1 MMPSGKPYRKTR
13 PPWHKHPL
21 LILFAFFLVLPYL
34 MIKMNS
40 TISMANE
47 ILIFSAL
54 ILGFNILL
62 GYTGLLSFGHGAF
75 FGLGAYFCGLSQ
87 IHLFKGMVLLPILCG
102 ILGSAL
108 VGVMIGF
115 LLMRKRGVY
124 FSLLT
129 FAFTMMFFYI
139 VFRATALT
147 GGENGLGGIERY
159 PIDLFFFQI
168 DLANQMS
175 FYYFSWVLVVVAT
188 IINWR
193 IVHSPFGR
201 VLQAIRENEVRT
213 FCLGYNPKH
222 YKFMAF
228 VLSTFFGGLAGAL
241 YALLLN
247 FAYPQTLHVVTSGEI
262 AAMALV
268 GGMRNFFGP
277 VVGSS
282 IFIFLR
288 DQLSSYTENWLVFFG
303 IIFMGFVL
311 FSYNGI
317 VGILSDLRAYFRKTQ
332 DLAPTAPALTEN
344 PGPPADRGEEE
355 AAVSSRQPYRK
366 TGDVVFTLQGVSK
379 HFGALAA
386 VDGVSLQVERGEL
399 RSIIGPNG
407 AGKTT
412 LFNVITGLLPI
423 DGGQVHFKGEEVT
436 GLSPDQMVA
445 KGVSRSFQI
454 ISVFQDLTVFENLR
468 VAVQART
475 PYRFNFFSV
484 TEELEDI
491 NKEAERIIATVGLN
505 GREDMKASS
514 LSHGDQRL
522 LEIGLSLAAN
532 PQLLLLDEPLA
543 GLSSRER
550 TRVARLIKQLSG
562 EHTILLIE
570 HDIDR
575 VLTLSDQITVLNQGK
590 VIAEGTPQEIQ
601 QNPNVQ
607 EAYLGGVRLEEVAPA
622 PSVSAPIVD
631 GLLTV
636 AEINTYYGKSHILHN
651 VSLNVNRG
659 EVICL
664 LGRNGAG
671 KTTTLNSIMGITPP
685 RNGKITFRGEPIS
698 GMTSEE
704 IARKGIGLVPQ
715 GRRIF
720 PNLTV
725 VENLQIARK
734 EGVTQKAWEM
744 ERALEMFPKLK
755 ELRNRRGETLSGGEL
770 QMLAIA
776 RTLMGNV
783 EILLL
788 DEPFEGLAP
797 SVVDSVRKTIEEIK
811 GETTILLVEQN
822 ASLALSLANRAYV
835 LNNGIIEYA
844 GSAGDLLRDQALRIR
859 LLSV

>member
-1 MMPSGKPYRKTR
+1 MMPSEKGFWKPR

-21 LILFAFFLVLPYL
+21 LILFAFFLVLPFL
-34 MIKMNS
+34 MVQLGS

-47 ILIFSAL
+47 ILIFSVL
-54 ILGFNILL
+54 LLGFNILL

-87 IHLFKGMVLLPILCG
+87 IYFFKGMVILPILCG
-102 ILGSAL
+102 TLGATF
-108 VGVMIGF
+108 VGAIIAY

-139 VFRATALT
+139 VFRATAIT

-159 PIDLFFFQI
+159 PLNLLIFKINLTNQ
-168 DLANQMS
+168 LA
-175 FYYFSWVLVVVAT
+175 FYYFSWVLVVLAT
-188 IINWR
+188 ILIWR

-213 FCLGYNPKH
+213 FCLGYNPKQ

-228 VLSTFFGGLAGAL
+228 AFSTFFGGLAGAL

-247 FAYPQTLHVVTSGEI
+247 FAYPQMLHVVTSGEI

-288 DQLSSYTENWLVFFG
+288 DLLSSYTENWLVFFG

-317 VGILSDLRAYFRKTQ
+317 VGIISDLIASFRKGQ
-332 DLAPTAPALTEN
+332 DVASATPALTGN
-344 PGPPADRGEEE
+344 PGPSTEAGDAD
-355 AAVSSRQPYRK
+355 VVLPSRQSYRP
-366 TGDVVFTLQGVSK
+366 TGDVVFTLQGVTK
-379 HFGALAA
+379 YFGALAA
-386 VDGVSLQVERGEL
+386 VDGVSLRVEKGEL

-412 LFNVITGLLPI
+412 LFNLITGLLPM
-423 DGGQVHFKGEEVT
+423 DGGRVGFKGDDISGLMPNQIVAT
-436 GLSPDQMVA
+436 GL
-445 KGVSRSFQI
+445 SRSFQI
-454 ISVFQDLTVFENLR
+454 ISIFQDLTVFENIR
-468 VAVQART
+468 VAVQARS
-475 PYRFNFFSV
+475 PHRFNFFSV
-484 TEELEDI
+484 TEKLEDI
-491 NKEAERIIATVGLN
+491 NIEAERIIATVGLN
-505 GREDMKASS
+505 GRENMKASS

-522 LEIGLSLAAN
+522 LEIGISLAAN
-532 PQLLLLDEPLA
+532 PELLLLDEPLA

-550 TRVARLIKQLSG
+550 SRVAKLIRQLSG

-575 VLTLSDQITVLNQGK
+575 VLTLSDRITVLNQGK

-601 QNPNVQ
+601 QNPKVQ
-607 EAYLGGVRLEEVAPA
+607 EAYLGGFHLEEVPAAAPISAPA
-622 PSVSAPIVD
+622 AEALLNVS
-631 GLLTV
+631 
-636 AEINTYYGKSHILHN
+636 EINTYYGKGHILHN
-651 VSLNVNRG
+651 VSLTVNRG
-659 EVICL
+659 EVVCL

-671 KTTTLNSIMGITPP
+671 KTTTLNSIMGVTPP
-685 RNGKITFRGEPIS
+685 RSGKIAFRRENIS
-698 GMTSEE
+698 GLSAEE
-704 IARKGIGLVPQ
+704 IARKGLGLVPQ

-725 VENLQIARK
+725 MENLMIASK
-734 EGVTQKAWEM
+734 EGVGGKGWDL
-744 ERALEMFPKLK
+744 ERALAVFPKLQ
-755 ELRNRRGETLSGGEL
+755 ELKNRRGETLSGGEL

-797 SVVDSVRKTIEEIK
+797 TVVDSVRKIIEEIR

-822 ASLALSLANRAYV
+822 ASLALALANRAYV

-844 GSAGDLLRDQALRIR
+844 GLTGELLSDRALRVR
-859 LLSV
+859 LLGV

>member
-1 MMPSGKPYRKTR
+1 M
-13 PPWHKHPL
+13 
-21 LILFAFFLVLPYL
+21 ILPFLMVQL
-34 MIKMNS
+34 KS
-40 TISMANE
+40 TISIANE
-47 ILIFSAL
+47 ILIFTTL

-75 FGLGAYFCGLSQ
+75 FGLGAYLCGLSQ

-102 ILGSAL
+102 VLGATIA
-108 VGVMIGF
+108 GVIIGF

-139 VFRATALT
+139 VFRATAVT

-159 PIDLFFFQI
+159 PLNLIFFQV
-168 DLANQMS
+168 DLSNQLA
-175 FYYFSWVLVVVAT
+175 FYYFCWIWVVLST
-188 IINWR
+188 LLIWR
-193 IVHSPFGR
+193 IVHSPFGH

-213 FCLGYNPKH
+213 LCLGYNPRH

-228 VLSTFFGGLAGAL
+228 VLSTVFGGLTGAL

-247 FAYPQTLHVVTSGEI
+247 FAYPQTMHVATSGEI

-277 VVGSS
+277 IVGSS
-282 IFIFLR
+282 LFIFLR
-288 DQLSSYTENWLVFFG
+288 DILSSFTENWLVFFG
-303 IIFMGFVL
+303 VIFMGFVL
-311 FSYNGI
+311 FSFNGI
-317 VGILSDLRAYFRKTQ
+317 VGILVDLVASFRQKQ
-332 DLAPTAPALTEN
+332 EAVSAPAPSGN
-344 PGPPADRGEEE
+344 PGTPVVPEEE
-355 AAVSSRQPYRK
+355 EKVQVSAAVYQPS
-366 TGDVVFTLQGVSK
+366 GNVVFALQGVSK

-386 VDGVSLQVERGEL
+386 VDGVTLEVEKGEL

-423 DGGQVHFKGEEVT
+423 DGGQVKFKGEEIT
-436 GLSPDQMVA
+436 GLMPNQVVA

-454 ISVFQDLTVFENLR
+454 ISIFQDLTVFENLR

-475 PYRFNFFSV
+475 PHRFNFFSI
-484 TEELEDI
+484 TEELEEI
-491 NKEAERIIATVGLN
+491 NQEADRIIATVGLI
-505 GREDMKASS
+505 GREGMKASS

-522 LEIGLSLAAN
+522 LEIGLSLATN
-532 PQLLLLDEPLA
+532 PEMLLLDEPLA
-543 GLSSRER
+543 GLSPRER
-550 TRVARLIKQLSG
+550 TRVAKLIKQLSG
-562 EHTILLIE
+562 EHTLLLIE

-575 VLTLSDQITVLNQGK
+575 VLSLSDRITVLNQGK

-601 QNPNVQ
+601 QNPKVQ
-607 EAYLGGVRLEEVAPA
+607 EAYLAGFYLEEKAAVSTAPA
-622 PSVSAPIVD
+622 ALADPLLQVS
-631 GLLTV
+631 G
-636 AEINTYYGKSHILHN
+636 INTYYGKSHILHN
-651 VSLNVNRG
+651 VSFTVNRG
-659 EVICL
+659 EVVCL

-671 KTTTLNSIMGITPP
+671 KTTTLTSIMGITPP
-685 RNGKITFRGEPIS
+685 RSGKVVFRRETIS
-698 GMTSEE
+698 GLNAES
-704 IARKGIGLVPQ
+704 IARKGLGLVPQ

-725 VENLQIARK
+725 LENLTIASK
-734 EGVTQKAWEM
+734 QGQGIKSWDV
-744 ERALEMFPKLK
+744 ERALELFPKLQ

-783 EILLL
+783 DLLLL

-797 SVVDSVRKTIEEIK
+797 TVVENVRKTIEKIR
-811 GETTILLVEQN
+811 GETTLLLVEQN
-822 ASLALSLANRAYV
+822 ASLTLTLANRAYV
-835 LNNGIIEYA
+835 LNNGMIEYDGLA
-844 GSAGDLLRDQALRIR
+844 ADLLNDRSLRVR
-859 LLSV
+859 LLGV

>member
-1 MMPSGKPYRKTR
+1 MIPSEKPYRKDR
-13 PPWHKHPL
+13 PPWYKHPL

-47 ILIFSAL
+47 ILIFSPL
-54 ILGFNILL
+54 ILGYNILL

-87 IHLFKGMVLLPILCG
+87 IHLFKGMVLPPILCG
-102 ILGSAL
+102 ILGPAL
-108 VGVMIGF
+108 VGVVIGF

-139 VFRATALT
+139 VFRATAVT

-159 PIDLFFFQI
+159 PINLVFFQI
-168 DLANQMS
+168 DLANQLT
-175 FYYFSWVLVVVAT
+175 FYYFSWVLIVVAT

-228 VLSTFFGGLAGAL
+228 VLSTSFGGLAGSL

-332 DLAPTAPALTEN
+332 DLAPTTPALTGN
-344 PGPPADRGEEE
+344 PAPSAEHGEEE
-355 AAVSSRQPYRK
+355 AAVSSRQPYQK

-379 HFGALAA
+379 YFGALAA

-423 DGGQVHFKGEEVT
+423 DGGQVHFKGEGVT

-454 ISVFQDLTVFENLR
+454 ISIFQDLTVFENLR

-475 PYRFNFFSV
+475 PHRFDFFSV
-484 TEELEDI
+484 TEELVDI

-532 PQLLLLDEPLA
+532 PELLLLDEPLA

-562 EHTILLIE
+562 GHTILLIE

-601 QNPNVQ
+601 QNPKVQ
-607 EAYLGGVRLEEVAPA
+607 EAYLGGFHLEEAAPTA
-622 PSVSAPIVD
+622 AVSAPSAD
-631 GLLTV
+631 LLLAV
-636 AEINTYYGKSHILHN
+636 SEINTYYGKSHILHK

-685 RNGKITFRGEPIS
+685 RNGKITFRGETIS

-725 VENLQIARK
+725 IENLQIARK
-734 EGVTQKAWEM
+734 QGLSQKAWELD
-744 ERALEMFPKLK
+744 RALEMFPKLK
-755 ELRNRRGETLSGGEL
+755 ELKNRRGETLSGGEL

-783 EILLL
+783 DILLL

-797 SVVDSVRKTIEEIK
+797 SVVDSVRKIIEEIQ

-835 LNNGIIEYA
+835 LNNGMIEYA

>member
-332 DLAPTAPALTEN
+332 DLAPTAPALTGN
-344 PGPPADRGEEE
+344 PGPSADRGEEE

>member
-1 MMPSGKPYRKTR
+1 
-13 PPWHKHPL
+13 
-21 LILFAFFLVLPYL
+21 
-34 MIKMNS
+34 
-40 TISMANE
+40 
-47 ILIFSAL
+47 
-54 ILGFNILL
+54 
-62 GYTGLLSFGHGAF
+62 
-75 FGLGAYFCGLSQ
+75 
-87 IHLFKGMVLLPILCG
+87 
-102 ILGSAL
+102 
-108 VGVMIGF
+108 
-115 LLMRKRGVY
+115 
-124 FSLLT
+124 
-129 FAFTMMFFYI
+129 
-139 VFRATALT
+139 
-147 GGENGLGGIERY
+147 
-159 PIDLFFFQI
+159 
-168 DLANQMS
+168 
-175 FYYFSWVLVVVAT
+175 
-188 IINWR
+188 
-193 IVHSPFGR
+193 
-201 VLQAIRENEVRT
+201 
-213 FCLGYNPKH
+213 
-222 YKFMAF
+222 
-228 VLSTFFGGLAGAL
+228 
-241 YALLLN
+241 
-247 FAYPQTLHVVTSGEI
+247 
-262 AAMALV
+262 
-268 GGMRNFFGP
+268 
-277 VVGSS
+277 VGSS

>member
-1 MMPSGKPYRKTR
+1 
-13 PPWHKHPL
+13 
-21 LILFAFFLVLPYL
+21 
-34 MIKMNS
+34 
-40 TISMANE
+40 
-47 ILIFSAL
+47 
-54 ILGFNILL
+54 
-62 GYTGLLSFGHGAF
+62 
-75 FGLGAYFCGLSQ
+75 
-87 IHLFKGMVLLPILCG
+87 
-102 ILGSAL
+102 
-108 VGVMIGF
+108 
-115 LLMRKRGVY
+115 
-124 FSLLT
+124 
-129 FAFTMMFFYI
+129 
-139 VFRATALT
+139 
-147 GGENGLGGIERY
+147 
-159 PIDLFFFQI
+159 
-168 DLANQMS
+168 
-175 FYYFSWVLVVVAT
+175 
-188 IINWR
+188 
-193 IVHSPFGR
+193 
-201 VLQAIRENEVRT
+201 
-213 FCLGYNPKH
+213 
-222 YKFMAF
+222 
-228 VLSTFFGGLAGAL
+228 
-241 YALLLN
+241 
-247 FAYPQTLHVVTSGEI
+247 
-262 AAMALV
+262 
-268 GGMRNFFGP
+268 
-277 VVGSS
+277 
-282 IFIFLR
+282 
-288 DQLSSYTENWLVFFG
+288 
-303 IIFMGFVL
+303 
-311 FSYNGI
+311 
-317 VGILSDLRAYFRKTQ
+317 
-332 DLAPTAPALTEN
+332 
-344 PGPPADRGEEE
+344 
-355 AAVSSRQPYRK
+355 
-366 TGDVVFTLQGVSK
+366 
-379 HFGALAA
+379 

-454 ISVFQDLTVFENLR
+454 ISIFQDLTVFENLR

-484 TEELEDI
+484 TEELVDI

-532 PQLLLLDEPLA
+532 PDLLLLDEPLA

-550 TRVARLIKQLSG
+550 TRVAGLIKQLSG

-601 QNPNVQ
+601 QNPKVQ
-607 EAYLGGVRLEEVAPA
+607 EAYLGGFHLEEAASAAAVSV
-622 PSVSAPIVD
+622 PSAE
-631 GLLTV
+631 GLLTIS
-636 AEINTYYGKSHILHN
+636 EINTYYGKSHILHN

-685 RNGKITFRGEPIS
+685 RNGKINFRGETIS

-734 EGVTQKAWEM
+734 EGVSQKAWELD
-744 ERALEMFPKLK
+744 RALELFPKLK

-797 SVVDSVRKTIEEIK
+797 SVVDNVRKTIEEIK

-835 LNNGIIEYA
+835 LNNGMIEYA

>member
-102 ILGSAL
+102 ILGPAL

-332 DLAPTAPALTEN
+332 DLAPTAPALTGN
-344 PGPPADRGEEE
+344 PGPSADRGEEE

>member
-1 MMPSGKPYRKTR
+1 MIPSEKSYQRTR
-13 PPWHKHPL
+13 PSWHKHPL
-21 LILFAFFLVLPYL
+21 LILFAIFLLLPFL
-34 MIKMNS
+34 MVNLNS

-54 ILGFNILL
+54 MLGFNILL

-87 IHLFKGMVLLPILCG
+87 IHFFKGMVLLPILCG
-102 ILGSAL
+102 ILGPAL
-108 VGVMIGF
+108 VGAVIGF

-159 PIDLFFFQI
+159 PINLLFFQI
-168 DLANQMS
+168 DLANQLT
-175 FYYFSWVLVVVAT
+175 FYYFCWVLIVIAT
-188 IINWR
+188 VINWR

-213 FCLGYNPKH
+213 TCLGYNPKQ

-228 VLSTFFGGLAGAL
+228 VLSTFFGGLAGSL

-247 FAYPQTLHVVTSGEI
+247 FAYPQILHVVTSGEI

-268 GGMRNFFGP
+268 GGMKNFFGP

-317 VGILSDLRAYFRKTQ
+317 VGILSDLVAYFRKTQ
-332 DLAPTAPALTEN
+332 DWVPTAPAPTGN
-344 PGPPADRGEEE
+344 PGPSADRGEEE
-355 AAVSSRQPYRK
+355 TAASSRQPYRK
-366 TGDVVFTLQGVSK
+366 TGDVVFTLQGVCK
-379 HFGALAA
+379 YFGALAA
-386 VDGVSLQVERGEL
+386 VDGVSLRVERGEL

-454 ISVFQDLTVFENLR
+454 ISIFQDLTVFENFR
-468 VAVQART
+468 VAAQART

-484 TEELEDI
+484 TEELVDI
-491 NKEAERIIATVGLN
+491 NREAERIIATVGLN

-532 PQLLLLDEPLA
+532 PDLLLLDEPLA

-550 TRVARLIKQLSG
+550 TRVAGLIKELSG

-601 QNPNVQ
+601 QNPKVQ
-607 EAYLGGVRLEEVAPA
+607 EAYLGGFHLEEAASAAALSV
-622 PSVSAPIVD
+622 PSTE
-631 GLLTV
+631 GLLTIS
-636 AEINTYYGKSHILHN
+636 EINTYYGKSHILHN
-651 VSLNVNRG
+651 VSLNINRG

-685 RNGKITFRGEPIS
+685 RNGKINFRGETIS

-734 EGVTQKAWEM
+734 AGVNQKAWELD
-744 ERALEMFPKLK
+744 RALEMFPKLQ

-797 SVVDSVRKTIEEIK
+797 TVVDGVRKTIEEIK

-844 GSAGDLLRDQALRIR
+844 GSAGDLLRDQALRVR

>member
-1 MMPSGKPYRKTR
+1 
-13 PPWHKHPL
+13 
-21 LILFAFFLVLPYL
+21 
-34 MIKMNS
+34 
-40 TISMANE
+40 MANE

-87 IHLFKGMVLLPILCG
+87 IHFFKGMVLLPILFG
-102 ILGSAL
+102 ILGPAL
-108 VGVMIGF
+108 VGVVIGY

-159 PIDLFFFQI
+159 PINFFFFQL
-168 DLANQMS
+168 DLANQLI

-213 FCLGYNPKH
+213 FCLGYNPKQ

-228 VLSTFFGGLAGAL
+228 VLSTFFGGLAGSL

-332 DLAPTAPALTEN
+332 DLAPTAPALSGN
-344 PGPPADRGEEE
+344 PRASTDRGEEE
-355 AAVSSRQPYRK
+355 VPLPARQPYRK
-366 TGDVVFTLQGVSK
+366 TGDVVFTLEGVSK

-423 DGGQVHFKGEEVT
+423 DGGQVHFKGDEVT
-436 GLSPDQMVA
+436 GLSPDQMVT

-454 ISVFQDLTVFENLR
+454 ISIFQDLTVFENVR

-491 NKEAERIIATVGLN
+491 NQEAERIIGIVGLN

-532 PQLLLLDEPLA
+532 PEMLLLDEPLA

-550 TRVARLIKQLSG
+550 TRVSRLIKQLSG

-601 QNPNVQ
+601 QNPKVQ
-607 EAYLGGVRLEEVAPA
+607 EAYLGGVHLGEVAPA
-622 PSVSAPIVD
+622 PSVSVSSD
-631 GLLTV
+631 KSLLTV
-636 AEINTYYGKSHILHN
+636 SEINTYYGKSHILHN

-685 RNGKITFRGEPIS
+685 RSGKITFRGETIS

-734 EGVTQKAWEM
+734 GGGSQKAWDL
-744 ERALEMFPKLK
+744 ERVLELFPKLK

-797 SVVDSVRKTIEEIK
+797 SVVDSVRKTIEEIR

-835 LNNGIIEYA
+835 LNNGMIEYA
-844 GSAGDLLRDQALRIR
+844 GSAGDLLRDPALRIR

>member
-1 MMPSGKPYRKTR
+1 MIPSEKSYQKTR

-21 LILFAFFLVLPYL
+21 LILFGIFLLLPFL
-34 MIKMNS
+34 MVNLNS

-54 ILGFNILL
+54 MLGFNILL

-102 ILGSAL
+102 ILGPAL
-108 VGVMIGF
+108 VGAVIGF

-159 PIDLFFFQI
+159 PINLLFFQI
-168 DLANQMS
+168 DLANQLT
-175 FYYFSWVLVVVAT
+175 FYYFCWVLIVIATVV
-188 IINWR
+188 NWR

-213 FCLGYNPKH
+213 TCLGYNPKQ

-228 VLSTFFGGLAGAL
+228 VLSTFFGGLAGSL

-288 DQLSSYTENWLVFFG
+288 DQLSSYTENWLIFFG

-317 VGILSDLRAYFRKTQ
+317 VGILSDLVAYFRKTQ
-332 DLAPTAPALTEN
+332 DLVPNVPAPTGN
-344 PGPPADRGEEE
+344 PGPSADRGEEE
-355 AAVSSRQPYRK
+355 TAASSRQPYRK
-366 TGDVVFTLQGVSK
+366 TGDVVFTLQGVGK
-379 HFGALAA
+379 YFGALAA

-454 ISVFQDLTVFENLR
+454 ISIFQDLTVFENLR

-484 TEELEDI
+484 TEELVDI

-532 PQLLLLDEPLA
+532 PDLLLLDEPLA

-550 TRVARLIKQLSG
+550 TRVAGLIKQLSG

-601 QNPNVQ
+601 QNPKVQ
-607 EAYLGGVRLEEVAPA
+607 EAYLGGFHLEEAAPA
-622 PSVSAPIVD
+622 AAVSVPSAE
-631 GLLTV
+631 GLLTIS
-636 AEINTYYGKSHILHN
+636 EINTYYGKSHILHN

-685 RNGKITFRGEPIS
+685 RNGKIHFRGETIS

-734 EGVTQKAWEM
+734 EGVSQKTWELD
-744 ERALEMFPKLK
+744 RALEMFPKLK

-822 ASLALSLANRAYV
+822 ASLALALANRAYV

-844 GSAGDLLRDQALRIR
+844 GSAGDLLRDQALRVR

>member
-1 MMPSGKPYRKTR
+1 MTSEKSYRKTR

-21 LILFAFFLVLPYL
+21 LILFAIFLFLPFL
-34 MIKMNS
+34 MIKLNS

-87 IHLFKGMVLLPILCG
+87 IHLFKGMVILPILCG
-102 ILGSAL
+102 ILGPAL
-108 VGVMIGF
+108 VGAMIGY

-159 PIDLFFFQI
+159 PINLFLFKI
-168 DLANQMS
+168 DLANQLTY
-175 FYYFSWVLVVVAT
+175 YYFSWVLVVLAT

-213 FCLGYNPKH
+213 FCLGYNPKQ

-228 VLSTFFGGLAGAL
+228 VFSTFFGGLAGAL

-317 VGILSDLRAYFRKTQ
+317 VGILSDLIAYFRKAQ
-332 DLAPTAPALTEN
+332 DLTPAATALNGN
-344 PGPPADRGEEE
+344 PGPLSNIGEEE
-355 AAVSSRQPYRK
+355 AVLPSRRPYRN
-366 TGDVVFTLQGVSK
+366 TGDVVFTLQGVTK
-379 HFGALAA
+379 RFGALAA
-386 VDGVSLQVERGEL
+386 VDEVSLQVEKGEL

-423 DGGQVHFKGEEVT
+423 DGGQVRFKGEEIT
-436 GLSPDQMVA
+436 GLMPDQIVA

-454 ISVFQDLTVFENLR
+454 ISIFQDLTVFENLR

-475 PYRFNFFSV
+475 SYRFNFFSV

-491 NKEAERIIATVGLN
+491 NTEAERIIATVGLT
-505 GREDMKASS
+505 GRDDMKASS

-522 LEIGLSLAAN
+522 LEIGLTLAAN
-532 PQLLLLDEPLA
+532 PELLLLDEPLA

-575 VLTLSDQITVLNQGK
+575 VLTLSDRITVLNQGR

-601 QNPNVQ
+601 QNHQVQ
-607 EAYLGGVRLEEVAPA
+607 EAYLGGVHLEEMAA
-622 PSVSAPIVD
+622 ARSVSAPSTD

-636 AEINTYYGKSHILHN
+636 SEINTYYGKSHILHN
-651 VSLNVNRG
+651 VSLTVNRG
-659 EVICL
+659 EVVCL

-685 RNGKITFRGEPIS
+685 RNGKITFRGENIS
-698 GMTSEE
+698 GLTSEE
-704 IARKGIGLVPQ
+704 IARKGLGLVPQ

-725 VENLQIARK
+725 LENLQIGSK
-734 EGVTQKAWEM
+734 EG
-744 ERALEMFPKLK
+744 
-755 ELRNRRGETLSGGEL
+755 
-770 QMLAIA
+770 
-776 RTLMGNV
+776 
-783 EILLL
+783 
-788 DEPFEGLAP
+788 
-797 SVVDSVRKTIEEIK
+797 
-811 GETTILLVEQN
+811 
-822 ASLALSLANRAYV
+822 
-835 LNNGIIEYA
+835 
-844 GSAGDLLRDQALRIR
+844 
-859 LLSV
+859 

>member
-1 MMPSGKPYRKTR
+1 MMPSEKPYRKTR

-344 PGPPADRGEEE
+344 PGPSADRGEEE

>member
-1 MMPSGKPYRKTR
+1 MTTGEKGYRKPR
-13 PPWHKHPL
+13 PPWYKHPL
-21 LILFAFFLVLPYL
+21 LILFAFFLVLPFL
-34 MIKMNS
+34 MVQLNS
-40 TISMANE
+40 TVSMANE
-47 ILIFSAL
+47 ILIFSIL

-87 IHLFKGMVLLPILCG
+87 IHFFKGMMILPILCG
-102 ILGSAL
+102 VLGAAL
-108 VGVMIGF
+108 VGAIIAY

-139 VFRATALT
+139 VFRATAIT

-159 PIDLFFFQI
+159 PLNLLIVKI
-168 DLANQMS
+168 DLANQLA
-175 FYYFSWVLVVVAT
+175 FYYFSWVLVILAT
-188 IINWR
+188 ILIWR

-213 FCLGYNPKH
+213 FCLGYNPKQ

-228 VLSTFFGGLAGAL
+228 VFSAFFGGLTGAL

-282 IFIFLR
+282 LFIFLR
-288 DQLSSYTENWLVFFG
+288 DLLSSYTENWLVFFG

-317 VGILSDLRAYFRKTQ
+317 VGIISNLIASFRKEEEVSSGSPAPTGNPGSSAQ
-332 DLAPTAPALTEN
+332 AVDEEADLAP
-344 PGPPADRGEEE
+344 
-355 AAVSSRQPYRK
+355 RQPYRP
-366 TGDVVFTLQGVSK
+366 TGEVVFTLQGVTK
-379 HFGALAA
+379 YFGGLAA
-386 VDGVSLQVERGEL
+386 VDGVSLQVEKGEL

-412 LFNVITGLLPI
+412 LFNVITGLLPM
-423 DGGQVHFKGEEVT
+423 DGGQVKFKGEDIS
-436 GLSPDQMVA
+436 GLMPSQIVA
-445 KGVSRSFQI
+445 KGLSRSFQI
-454 ISVFQDLTVFENLR
+454 ISIFQDLTVFENVR
-468 VAVQART
+468 VAVQARS
-475 PYRFNFFSV
+475 PHRFNFFSV

-491 NKEAERIIATVGLN
+491 NVEAERIIATVGLS
-505 GREDMKASS
+505 GRESMKASS

-522 LEIGLSLAAN
+522 LEMGISLAAN
-532 PQLLLLDEPLA
+532 PELLLLDEPLA

-550 TRVARLIKQLSG
+550 PRLAKLIRQLSG
-562 EHTILLIE
+562 KHTILLIE

-575 VLTLSDQITVLNQGK
+575 VLILSDRITVLNQGR

-601 QNPNVQ
+601 QNPRVQ
-607 EAYLGGVRLEEVAPA
+607 EAYLGGLHLEEVAPPA
-622 PSVSAPIVD
+622 SIPPPPAEP
-631 GLLTV
+631 LLKIS
-636 AEINTYYGKSHILHN
+636 EINTYYGKSHILHD
-651 VSLNVNRG
+651 VSLTVHQG
-659 EVICL
+659 EVVCL

-671 KTTTLNSIMGITPP
+671 KTTSLNSIMGITPP
-685 RNGKITFRGEPIS
+685 RSGKIAFRGETIS
-698 GMTSEE
+698 GLKAEE
-704 IARKGIGLVPQ
+704 IARKGLGLVPQ

-725 VENLQIARK
+725 VENLMIASKNGSNAR
-734 EGVTQKAWEM
+734 GWDLDRVMQV
-744 ERALEMFPKLK
+744 FPKLN
-755 ELRNRRGETLSGGEL
+755 ELRSRRGETLSGGEL

-797 SVVDSVRKTIEEIK
+797 SVVESVRKILEEIK

-822 ASLALSLANRAYV
+822 ASLALALANRAYV
-835 LNNGIIEYA
+835 LNNGIIEYT
-844 GSAGDLLRDQALRIR
+844 GLAGDLLSDRSLRIR
-859 LLSV
+859 LLGV

>member
-1 MMPSGKPYRKTR
+1 
-13 PPWHKHPL
+13 
-21 LILFAFFLVLPYL
+21 
-34 MIKMNS
+34 
-40 TISMANE
+40 
-47 ILIFSAL
+47 
-54 ILGFNILL
+54 
-62 GYTGLLSFGHGAF
+62 
-75 FGLGAYFCGLSQ
+75 
-87 IHLFKGMVLLPILCG
+87 
-102 ILGSAL
+102 
-108 VGVMIGF
+108 
-115 LLMRKRGVY
+115 
-124 FSLLT
+124 
-129 FAFTMMFFYI
+129 
-139 VFRATALT
+139 
-147 GGENGLGGIERY
+147 
-159 PIDLFFFQI
+159 
-168 DLANQMS
+168 
-175 FYYFSWVLVVVAT
+175 
-188 IINWR
+188 
-193 IVHSPFGR
+193 
-201 VLQAIRENEVRT
+201 
-213 FCLGYNPKH
+213 
-222 YKFMAF
+222 
-228 VLSTFFGGLAGAL
+228 
-241 YALLLN
+241 LLLN

-288 DQLSSYTENWLVFFG
+288 DQLSSYTENWLIFFG

-317 VGILSDLRAYFRKTQ
+317 VGILSDLVAYFRKTQ
-332 DLAPTAPALTEN
+332 DLVPNVPAPTGN
-344 PGPPADRGEEE
+344 PGPSADRGEEE
-355 AAVSSRQPYRK
+355 TAASSRQPYRK
-366 TGDVVFTLQGVSK
+366 TGDVVFTLQGVGK
-379 HFGALAA
+379 YFGALAA

-454 ISVFQDLTVFENLR
+454 ISIFQDLTVFENLR

-484 TEELEDI
+484 TEELVDI

-532 PQLLLLDEPLA
+532 PDLLLLDEPLA

-550 TRVARLIKQLSG
+550 TRVAGLIKQLSG

-601 QNPNVQ
+601 QNPKVQ
-607 EAYLGGVRLEEVAPA
+607 EAYLGGFHLEEAAPA
-622 PSVSAPIVD
+622 AAVSVPSAE
-631 GLLTV
+631 GLLTIS
-636 AEINTYYGKSHILHN
+636 EINTYYGKSHILHN

-685 RNGKITFRGEPIS
+685 RNGKIHFRGETIS

-734 EGVTQKAWEM
+734 EGVSQKTWELD
-744 ERALEMFPKLK
+744 RALEMFPKLK

-797 SVVDSVRKTIEEIK
+797 SVVDNVRKTIEEIK

-822 ASLALSLANRAYV
+822 ANLALALANRAYV

-844 GSAGDLLRDQALRIR
+844 GSAGDLLRDQALRVR

>member
-1 MMPSGKPYRKTR
+1 MMPSAKNYAKTR
-13 PPWHKHPL
+13 PPWYKHPL
-21 LILFAFFLVLPYL
+21 LILFAFFLVLPDL
-34 MIKMNS
+34 MVRMNS

-87 IHLFKGMVLLPILCG
+87 IHFFKGMVLLPILFG
-102 ILGSAL
+102 ILGPAL
-108 VGVMIGF
+108 VGVVIGY

-159 PIDLFFFQI
+159 PINFFFFQL
-168 DLANQMS
+168 DLANQLI

-213 FCLGYNPKH
+213 FCLGYNPKQ

-228 VLSTFFGGLAGAL
+228 VLSTFFGGLAGSL

-332 DLAPTAPALTEN
+332 DLAPTAPALSGN
-344 PGPPADRGEEE
+344 PRASTDRGEEE
-355 AAVSSRQPYRK
+355 VPLPARQPYRK
-366 TGDVVFTLQGVSK
+366 TGDVVFTLEGVSK

-423 DGGQVHFKGEEVT
+423 DGGQVHFKGDEVT
-436 GLSPDQMVA
+436 GLSPDQMVT

-454 ISVFQDLTVFENLR
+454 ISIFQDLTVFENVR

-491 NKEAERIIATVGLN
+491 NQEAERIIGIVGLN

-532 PQLLLLDEPLA
+532 PEMLLLDEPLA

-550 TRVARLIKQLSG
+550 TRVSRLIKQLSG

-601 QNPNVQ
+601 QNPKVQ
-607 EAYLGGVRLEEVAPA
+607 EAYLGGVHLGEVAPA
-622 PSVSAPIVD
+622 PSVSVSSD
-631 GLLTV
+631 KSLLTV
-636 AEINTYYGKSHILHN
+636 SEINTYYGKSHILHN

-685 RNGKITFRGEPIS
+685 RSGKITFRGETIS

-734 EGVTQKAWEM
+734 GGGSQKAWDL
-744 ERALEMFPKLK
+744 ERVLELFPKLK

-797 SVVDSVRKTIEEIK
+797 SVVDSVRKTIEEIR

-835 LNNGIIEYA
+835 LNNGMIEYA
-844 GSAGDLLRDQALRIR
+844 GSAGDLLRDPALRIR

>member
-1 MMPSGKPYRKTR
+1 
-13 PPWHKHPL
+13 
-21 LILFAFFLVLPYL
+21 
-34 MIKMNS
+34 
-40 TISMANE
+40 
-47 ILIFSAL
+47 
-54 ILGFNILL
+54 
-62 GYTGLLSFGHGAF
+62 
-75 FGLGAYFCGLSQ
+75 
-87 IHLFKGMVLLPILCG
+87 
-102 ILGSAL
+102 
-108 VGVMIGF
+108 
-115 LLMRKRGVY
+115 
-124 FSLLT
+124 
-129 FAFTMMFFYI
+129 
-139 VFRATALT
+139 
-147 GGENGLGGIERY
+147 
-159 PIDLFFFQI
+159 
-168 DLANQMS
+168 
-175 FYYFSWVLVVVAT
+175 
-188 IINWR
+188 
-193 IVHSPFGR
+193 
-201 VLQAIRENEVRT
+201 
-213 FCLGYNPKH
+213 
-222 YKFMAF
+222 
-228 VLSTFFGGLAGAL
+228 
-241 YALLLN
+241 
-247 FAYPQTLHVVTSGEI
+247 
-262 AAMALV
+262 
-268 GGMRNFFGP
+268 
-277 VVGSS
+277 VGSS

-332 DLAPTAPALTEN
+332 DLAPTAPALTGN
-344 PGPPADRGEEE
+344 PGPSADRGEEE
-355 AAVSSRQPYRK
+355 AAVPSRQPYRK

>member
-102 ILGSAL
+102 ILGPAL

>member
-1 MMPSGKPYRKTR
+1 MIRREKTYRKPR
-13 PPWHKHPL
+13 PPWHRHPL
-21 LILFAFFLVLPYL
+21 LILFAFFLILPFL
-34 MIKMNS
+34 MVQLKS

-87 IHLFKGMVLLPILCG
+87 IHIFKGMVILPILCG
-102 ILGSAL
+102 IIGATL
-108 VGVMIGF
+108 VGVILAY

-139 VFRATALT
+139 VFRATAVT

-159 PIDLFFFQI
+159 PINLLFI
-168 DLANQMS
+168 KVDLADQLN
-175 FYYFSWVLVVVAT
+175 FYYFSWVLVVLAT
-188 IINWR
+188 ILVWR

-213 FCLGYNPKH
+213 FCLGYNPKQ

-228 VLSTFFGGLAGAL
+228 VFSTVFGGLTGAL

-282 IFIFLR
+282 IFIFIR
-288 DQLSSYTENWLVFFG
+288 DALSSYTENWLVFFG

-317 VGILSDLRAYFRKTQ
+317 VGILSGLIASLRAGQ
-332 DLAPTAPALTEN
+332 DLGPAPPARTEN
-344 PGPPADRGEEE
+344 PGTSVDGGSEE
-355 AAVSSRQPYRK
+355 AASVSRQPFRP
-366 TGDVVFTLQGVSK
+366 TGEVVFTLQGVSK
-379 HFGALAA
+379 NFGALAA
-386 VDGVSLQVERGEL
+386 VDGVSLQVEKGEL

-423 DGGQVHFKGEEVT
+423 DAGRVMFKAEDIS
-436 GLSPDQMVA
+436 GLLPNQIVA
-445 KGVSRSFQI
+445 KGLSRSFQI
-454 ISVFQDLTVFENLR
+454 ISIFQDLTVFENLR

-475 PYRFNFFSV
+475 THRFDFFSV
-484 TEELEDI
+484 TEELEEI
-491 NKEAERIIATVGLN
+491 NLEAERIIATVGLS
-505 GREDMKASS
+505 GREDMKANS

-522 LEIGLSLAAN
+522 LEIGISLAAN
-532 PQLLLLDEPLA
+532 PEMLLLDEPLA

-550 TRVARLIKQLSG
+550 TRVASLIRQLSG

-575 VLTLSDQITVLNQGK
+575 VLAFSDRITVLNQGK

-601 QNPNVQ
+601 KNAKVQ
-607 EAYLGGVRLEEVAPA
+607 EAYLGGLHLEEVAPKTPVSPLTA
-622 PSVSAPIVD
+622 EGLLQVSAV
-631 GLLTV
+631 
-636 AEINTYYGKSHILHN
+636 NTYYGKSHILHD
-651 VSLNVNRG
+651 VSLEVNRG

-685 RNGKITFRGEPIS
+685 RSGKVNFRGQTIS
-698 GMTSEE
+698 GLNAEE
-704 IARKGIGLVPQ
+704 IARRGLGLVPQ

-725 VENLQIARK
+725 VENLLIASK
-734 EGVTQKAWEM
+734 KGVSGANWEL
-744 ERALEMFPKLK
+744 ERVLNLFPRLQELK
-755 ELRNRRGETLSGGEL
+755 NRRGETLSGGEL
-770 QMLAIA
+770 QMLSIA

-783 EILLL
+783 ELLLL

-797 SVVDSVRKTIEEIK
+797 SVVDSVRKIIEEIR

-822 ASLALSLANRAYV
+822 ASLALSLATRAYV

-844 GSAGDLLRDQALRIR
+844 GPAEELLGDRTLRVR
-859 LLSV
+859 LLGV

>member
-102 ILGSAL
+102 IRGSAL
-108 VGVMIGF
+108 IGVMIGF

>member
-332 DLAPTAPALTEN
+332 DLAPTAPALTGN

-366 TGDVVFTLQGVSK
+366 TGDVVFTLQEVSK

-423 DGGQVHFKGEEVT
+423 DGGQVHFKGEEVI

>member
-1 MMPSGKPYRKTR
+1 MNTNAKPYIQPR
-13 PPWHKHPL
+13 PRWYRHPL
-21 LILFAFFLVLPYL
+21 LILFIFFLILPYL
-34 MIKMNS
+34 MIQLKS

-62 GYTGLLSFGHGAF
+62 GYTGLLSFGHGAY
-75 FGLGAYFCGLSQ
+75 FGLGAYICGLSQ
-87 IHLFKGMVLLPILCG
+87 IHFFKGMVILPILCG
-102 ILGSAL
+102 TLGATI
-108 VGVMIGF
+108 IGSIIAY

-124 FSLLT
+124 FALLT

-159 PIDLFFFQI
+159 PLNLLVVQI
-168 DLANQMS
+168 DLANQWA
-175 FYYFSWVLVVVAT
+175 FYYFTWFLVVLAT
-188 IINWR
+188 ILIWR
-193 IVHSPFGR
+193 IVHSPFGH

-213 FCLGYNPKH
+213 FCLGYNPKQ

-247 FAYPQTLHVVTSGEI
+247 FAYPQILHVVTSGEI
-262 AAMALV
+262 VAMALV

-277 VVGSS
+277 IVGSS

-317 VGILSDLRAYFRKTQ
+317 VGIILDLRASLRKAQNSTSPSSV
-332 DLAPTAPALTEN
+332 PTRN
-344 PGPPADRGEEE
+344 PGTSGDEDE
-355 AAVSSRQPYRK
+355 AEIALPTRQPYRP
-366 TGDVVFTLQGVSK
+366 TGNVIFTLEGISK
-379 HFGALAA
+379 YFGALAA
-386 VDGVSLQVERGEL
+386 VEEVSLQVEKGEL

-412 LFNVITGLLPI
+412 LFNVITGLLPM
-423 DGGQVHFKGEEVT
+423 DGGKIQFKGEDIT
-436 GLSPDQMVA
+436 GFLPNQVVS
-445 KGVSRSFQI
+445 KGISRSFQI
-454 ISVFQDLTVFENLR
+454 ISIFQDLTVFENIR

-475 PYRFNFFSV
+475 PHRFNFFSV
-484 TEELEDI
+484 TEELEYI
-491 NKEAERIIATVGLN
+491 NKEAEKIIATVGLQ
-505 GREDMKASS
+505 GRESMKASS

-522 LEIGLSLAAN
+522 LEMGISLAAD
-532 PQLLLLDEPLA
+532 PEMLLLDEPLA

-550 TRVARLIKQLSG
+550 TRVANLIRQLSG

-570 HDIDR
+570 HDIDQ
-575 VLTLSDQITVLNQGK
+575 VLALSDRITVLNQGK
-590 VIAEGTPQEIQ
+590 IIAEGTPQEIQ
-601 QNPNVQ
+601 KDAKVQ
-607 EAYLGGVRLEEVAPA
+607 EAYLGGFHLEEAAPVI
-622 PSVSAPIVD
+622 SVTPAYAEE
-631 GLLTV
+631 LLKV
-636 AEINTYYGKSHILHN
+636 SEINTYYGKSHILHS
-651 VSLNVNRG
+651 VSLTVNRG
-659 EVICL
+659 DVICL

-685 RNGKITFRGEPIS
+685 RAGKVVFQGETIS
-698 GMTSEE
+698 GLSPEE
-704 IARKGIGLVPQ
+704 IARKGLGLVPQ

-725 VENLQIARK
+725 LENLAIARK
-734 EGVTQKAWEM
+734 EGVSPVRWEV
-744 ERALEMFPKLK
+744 ERVLELFPKLK

-797 SVVDSVRKTIEEIK
+797 SVVENVRKIIEEIR
-811 GETTILLVEQN
+811 GATTILLVEQN
-822 ASLALSLANRAYV
+822 ASLALTLANRAYV

-844 GSAGDLLRDQALRIR
+844 GLAADLLNERSLRVR
-859 LLSV
+859 LLGV

>member
-332 DLAPTAPALTEN
+332 DLAPTAPALTGN
-344 PGPPADRGEEE
+344 PGPSADRGEEE

-436 GLSPDQMVA
+436 GLSPDQMVV